1 MFSPTYLYSDS
12 PPRIFPSFVH
22 THIEQELK
30 LISRYRLSSESLSTR
45 FTVRLLAVGGG
56 GAGVLCTLLLLLCC

>member
-1 MFSPTYLYSDS
+1 L
-12 PPRIFPSFVH
+12 VQ

-45 FTVRLLAVGGG
+45 FTVKLLAVGGG
-56 GAGVLCTLLLLLCC
+56 GAGVLATDRTLLLCC